1 MKEKEKREM
10 AGDDRI
16 LSAEKLRRKANAFG
30 RSPRE
35 MIQLRGLP

>member
-1 MKEKEKREM
+1 MKEKEKREV
-10 AGDDRI
+10 AGDEHI
-16 LSAEKLRRKANAFG
+16 LSDEELRRKVDAFG